1 MLFDD
6 RYRLNAGGLGMV
18 ARGVGGRAD
27 AVDVMADLPWELK
40 CPKAIGIRLTD
51 KSADG
56 RLQRVS

>member
-1 MLFDD
+1 
-6 RYRLNAGGLGMV
+6 MV

-27 AVDVMADLPWELK
+27 AVDVMADLPRELK